1 MDKIKFENVVLK
13 SCLGPFKSL
22 QNMELNQIDK
32 RILMIVTES
41 DLATKAK
48 YLLKYMFNTV
58 IFRQNTT

>member
-41 DLATKAK
+41 DLAT
-48 YLLKYMFNTV
+48 
-58 IFRQNTT
+58 

>member
-13 SCLGPFKSL
+13 SCLGPIKSL

-48 YLLKYMFNTV
+48 YLLKYLFNTV